1 MDIDHILFVNTQN
14 VYVFFVRIV
23 FYAFTWAALVWV
35 FGGFVCLALLNAVLS
50 SSHRG
55 LFSVNNE
62 AFHWIRLHVFPSFK
76 GEQQHEKTVPIFDG
90 FYFSL
95 FFDMCEWSPYNK
107 HESFPRCKTIF
118 WTWIF
123 FCTDKARRMREKCE
137 KKSKKK
143 KTATVQQRRRL

>member
-1 MDIDHILFVNTQN
+1 M
-14 VYVFFVRIV
+14 
-23 FYAFTWAALVWV
+23 
-35 FGGFVCLALLNAVLS
+35 CLALLNAVLS